1 LMSPRLRARE
11 PWIVALSAAAV
22 ALISVP
28 FVPTGVPV
36 LFAAGVAVV
45 AGVRPSRGAGGR

>member
-1 LMSPRLRARE
+1 
-11 PWIVALSAAAV
+11 VALIAAAV

-45 AGVRPSRGAGGR
+45 AGVRSSRDEGGR